1 MTRTLISGAGA
12 VLASGLLTAAAVV
25 PAAAAPTEQTARTA
39 APPQSADFNGDG
51 YTDLAAGLP
60 RSGAGSVTVV
70 PGGPDGPVAAA
81 KLSLARPGGGQDG
94 DGFGASSAWGDVD
107 GDGHADLVVGAPGVD
122 DAEGHADTGEVTVL
136 YGPALSRATTLT
148 VPAANRVGGERLGT
162 DVAVADFNAD
172 GKADVLSVALGRPSH
187 WWLFDGATGATRS
200 WEFGRWDD
208 ESVPRA
214 NSLVVGDF
222 DADGF
227 PDAAANYLDSSGY
240 GRIATFKGSA
250 TGLERVGGF
259 SDAGAG
265 SAAAGDVNGD
275 GYADLVIGAP
285 DSGYFGVVGG
295 TVRVILGSA
304 DGLTVDGA
312 HTVDQNTAGVPGADE
327 SGDRMGASVTVA
339 DVDRDGYAD
348 VLTGLP
354 GEDLTAGD
362 GTALPDAGATL
373 LLKGSASGLSGA
385 GARALTQNT
394 PGVPGTAEP
403 ADHLGSAV
411 TLADLD
417 ADGLT
422 DAAIGVAGENADDG
436 TILQLDGNGSALVA
450 TSGVYYGRPAL
461 GTPAGARLGQTL
473 TP

>member
-12 VLASGLLTAAAVV
+12 VLVSGLLTAAAVV
-25 PAAAAPTEQTARTA
+25 PAAAAPTEQSAPA
-39 APPQSADFNGDG
+39 AAPQSADFNGDG
-51 YTDLAAGLP
+51 YTDLVAGLP
-60 RSGAGSVTVV
+60 QAGPGSVTVV
-70 PGGPDGPVAAA
+70 PGGPDGPEAAA
-81 KLSLARPGGGQDG
+81 KLSLTRPGGGQDG
-94 DGFGASSAWGDVD
+94 DLFGASSAWGDVD

-122 DAEGHADTGEVTVL
+122 DAEGRTDTGEVTVL
-136 YGPALSRATTLT
+136 YGPSLDRATTLT

-172 GKADVLSVALGRPSH
+172 GKADVLSVALGRPAH

-208 ESVPRA
+208 ENVPRD

-222 DADGF
+222 NADGF
-227 PDAAANYLDSSGY
+227 PDAAADYLDASGS

-259 SDAGAG
+259 SDAGTG
-265 SAAAGDVNGD
+265 SAATGDVNGD
-275 GYADLVIGAP
+275 GFADLVVGAP
-285 DSGYFGVVGG
+285 DSPYFGVVGG
-295 TVRVILGSA
+295 NVRVILGSV

-339 DVDRDGYAD
+339 DVDRDGFAD

-354 GEDLTAGD
+354 GEDLTATD
-362 GTALPDAGATL
+362 GPALSDAGATL
-373 LLKGSASGLSGA
+373 LLKGSATGLTGE

-394 PGVPGTAEP
+394 TGVTGTAEA
-403 ADHLGSAV
+403 ADRFGSAV

-417 ADGLT
+417 ADGRT
-422 DAAIGVAGENADDG
+422 DAAIGVEGENADDG
-436 TILQLDGNGSALVA
+436 TILQLDGNGTGLVA

-461 GTPAGARLGQTL
+461 GTPAGARLGQSL